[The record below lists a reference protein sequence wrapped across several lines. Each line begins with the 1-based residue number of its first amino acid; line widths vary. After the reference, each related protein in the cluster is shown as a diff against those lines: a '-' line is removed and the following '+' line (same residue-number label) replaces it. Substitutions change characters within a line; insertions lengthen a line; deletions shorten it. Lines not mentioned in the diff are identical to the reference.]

1 METRI
6 ILTQVVI
13 ENIANILG
21 DTNEGF
27 TGSEIHNFL
36 IQSQIEDIDPTNTKR
51 IRLYNAF
58 AASHNKEKCSNN
70 ILKFIQ
76 VSLAPARFVNNI
88 ERFETLRGKVN
99 QQLAFCGYC
108 YMPDGTFNSIK
119 KASTIEDV
127 KIKAVNLKK
136 EIEQRNGHVELIKY
150 CKEELLAN
158 NYFHAVFE
166 ANKGLLERIRELSG
180 CNTDGNE
187 LIEYVFSTK
196 NPILIINNFI
206 TDSEK
211 NEHRGFC
218 NILKGLCGMFRN
230 PTAHEPKIYWS
241 IEEQDALEILGV
253 ISYCHRR
260 LDKAQKIR
268 L

>member
-6 ILTQVVI
+6 ILTPVVI

-88 ERFETLRGKVN
+88 
-99 QQLAFCGYC
+99 
-108 YMPDGTFNSIK
+108 
-119 KASTIEDV
+119 
-127 KIKAVNLKK
+127 
-136 EIEQRNGHVELIKY
+136 
-150 CKEELLAN
+150 
-158 NYFHAVFE
+158 
-166 ANKGLLERIRELSG
+166 
-180 CNTDGNE
+180 
-187 LIEYVFSTK
+187 
-196 NPILIINNFI
+196 
-206 TDSEK
+206 
-211 NEHRGFC
+211 
-218 NILKGLCGMFRN
+218 
-230 PTAHEPKIYWS
+230 
-241 IEEQDALEILGV
+241 
-253 ISYCHRR
+253 
-260 LDKAQKIR
+260 
-268 L
+268 

>member
-1 METRI
+1 MKELLEELIKKSLDDLYQNDQDLLKRKVAERD
-6 ILTQVVI
+6 LTSLFAHYFR
-13 ENIANILG
+13 NNMKDTAIA
-21 DTNEGF
+21 D
-27 TGSEIHNFL
+27 
-36 IQSQIEDIDPTNTKR
+36 
-51 IRLYNAF
+51 YNVDCEY
-58 AASHNKEKCSNN
+58 N
-70 ILKFIQ
+70 
-76 VSLAPARFVNNI
+76 RD
-88 ERFETLRGKVN
+88 
-99 QQLAFCGYC
+99 GYG
-108 YMPDGTFNSIK
+108 MKKIDGTFNSIK

-150 CKEELLAN
+150 CKEELLTN